1 MTGQRARPRALHRQ
15 AHHDI
20 EDNRLLSLRQRLSM
34 SVAASSPDVRPRFII
49 LPYASTIFLSAF
61 LLFLVQPIIAKQ
73 ILPWFG
79 GSSAVWT
86 TALVFFQST
95 LLAGYAYADWTT
107 RLGVRRQTLL
117 HIGLLVL
124 SLATLPILA
133 STDWKPQGD
142 EDPIVRILMLLTFTI
157 GLPYF
162 LLSTTTPLLQS
173 WYWRRFRAVVPYR
186 LFALSNF
193 ASLLAL
199 LGFPVLLEPWFGLVE
214 LGWSWSVAYAA
225 FALLCAGTAWA
236 SLQGA
241 RESDHGQ
248 RQHSAAVAA
257 TAPSGLTQLTWLAL
271 AAMASVML
279 LAVTNHVTQN
289 IASVPFLWVLPLS
302 IYLASFILTFDHP
315 RWYQRALFIA
325 ALSVLAPVMAW
336 LIPSLELV
344 SAASVFFG
352 GLFVACMFCHG
363 ELALMKPDPRWLTR
377 FYLMLSLGGALGAV
391 LIAIVAPLV
400 LPGYFEVNIALILL
414 ALTLSL
420 RLRGAWRLV
429 GFAVFT
435 ATAFFSVR
443 GAQDYARDV
452 RVMERDFYGV
462 VRTRDRAD
470 PVPYRSMFHGGI
482 VHGGQLLGDPFRNRP
497 SDYFGPLSG
506 YGRLFEAL
514 NKAQPQP
521 RRAGIVG
528 LGAGVLASYGRTGD
542 EFTFYEISPRV
553 VDIANDEFTFLRDSQ
568 AKIQVVL
575 GDGRLSL
582 ERAAPQR
589 FDVLG
594 IDAFA
599 GDSIP
604 MHLVTREAM
613 ALYVRHLAPGG
624 VIVFQATN
632 RYIDLMPIVK
642 RLANEFDMQA
652 VLVSDVPTFKTGP
665 EYWLSPTDQI
675 LVTRDKALLQAD
687 SLRYVATPIE
697 DRRDLPTFTDAHHNM
712 FRVLK

>member
-1 MTGQRARPRALHRQ
+1 
-15 AHHDI
+15 
-20 EDNRLLSLRQRLSM
+20 M
-34 SVAASSPDVRPRFII
+34 SAATSSPDIRPRFLI

-95 LLAGYAYADWTT
+95 LLAGYAYADLTT

-133 STDWKPQGD
+133 SADWKPRGD
-142 EDPIVRILMLLTFTI
+142 EDPIFRILLLLAVTI

-173 WYWRRFRAVVPYR
+173 WYWRRFRAAVPYR

-199 LGFPVLLEPWFGLVE
+199 LGFPVLLEPWFGLIE
-214 LGWSWSVAYAA
+214 LGWAWSIAYGA
-225 FALLCAGTAWA
+225 FALLCAGIAWA
-236 SLQGA
+236 SLQSA
-241 RESDHGQ
+241 REVGYAP
-248 RQHSAAVAA
+248 AAPVTAAA
-257 TAPSGLTQLTWLAL
+257 TSAPRVLTQLTWLAL
-271 AAMASVML
+271 AAMASIML
-279 LAVTNHVTQN
+279 LAVSNHVTQN

-315 RWYQRALFIA
+315 RWYQRELFIA
-325 ALSVLAPVMAW
+325 ALSVLAPTMAW
-336 LIPSLELV
+336 LIPSLNLM

-363 ELALMKPDPRWLTR
+363 ELASMKPDPRWLTR

-400 LPGYFEVNIALILL
+400 LPGYFEVNIALVLL

-420 RLRGAWRLV
+420 RMRGAWRLF

-435 ATAFFSVR
+435 VTAFFSIR
-443 GAQDYARDV
+443 GAQEYSRDV
-452 RVMERDFYGV
+452 RIMDRDFYGV
-462 VRTRDRAD
+462 IRTRDRDD
-470 PVPYRSMFHGGI
+470 PAPYRSMLHGGI
-482 VHGGQLLGDPFRNRP
+482 VHGGQLLGEEFRNRP
-497 SDYFGPLSG
+497 SDYFGPSSG

-514 NKAQPQP
+514 NEVRPQP
-521 RRAGIVG
+521 RRVGIIG

-553 VDIANDEFTFLRDSQ
+553 VDIANDEFTFVRDSA

-582 ERAAPQR
+582 ERAAPQAY
-589 FDVLG
+589 DILG

-613 ALYVRHLAPGG
+613 ALYVQHLAPNG

-632 RYIDLMPIVK
+632 RYIDLMPVVK
-642 RLANEFDMQA
+642 RLAKEFDMEA
-652 VLVSDVPTFKTGP
+652 VLVSDVPGFKVGP

-675 LVTRDKALLQAD
+675 LVSRDKKLLRTG
-687 SLRYVATPIE
+687 SLGYVATLIE
-697 DRRDLPTFTDAHHNM
+697 DRTNLPTFTDAHHNM

>member
-1 MTGQRARPRALHRQ
+1 M
-15 AHHDI
+15 
-20 EDNRLLSLRQRLSM
+20 
-34 SVAASSPDVRPRFII
+34 
-49 LPYASTIFLSAF
+49 
-61 LLFLVQPIIAKQ
+61 QPIIAKQ

-95 LLAGYAYADWTT
+95 LLAGYAYADLTT

-133 STDWKPQGD
+133 SADWKPRGD
-142 EDPIVRILMLLTFTI
+142 EDPIVRILLLLTVTI

-173 WYWRRFRAVVPYR
+173 WYWRRFRAAVPYR

-199 LGFPVLLEPWFGLVE
+199 LGFPVLLEPWFGLIE
-214 LGWSWSVAYAA
+214 LGWAWSIAYGA

-236 SLQGA
+236 SLQSA
-241 RESDHGQ
+241 RELGYGP
-248 RQHSAAVAA
+248 AAPVTSITT
-257 TAPSGLTQLTWLAL
+257 TAPSALTQLTWLAL
-271 AAMASVML
+271 AAMASIML

-315 RWYQRALFIA
+315 RWYQRAFFIA
-325 ALSVLAPVMAW
+325 ALSVLAPTMAW

-420 RLRGAWRLV
+420 RLRGAWRLFRT
-429 GFAVFT
+429 G
-435 ATAFFSVR
+435 
-443 GAQDYARDV
+443 
-452 RVMERDFYGV
+452 RVY
-462 VRTRDRAD
+462 RDRI
-470 PVPYRSMFHGGI
+470 F
-482 VHGGQLLGDPFRNRP
+482 LG
-497 SDYFGPLSG
+497 
-506 YGRLFEAL
+506 A
-514 NKAQPQP
+514 
-521 RRAGIVG
+521 RRAGVFTRRAG
-528 LGAGVLASYGRTGD
+528 NGA
-542 EFTFYEISPRV
+542 
-553 VDIANDEFTFLRDSQ
+553 
-568 AKIQVVL
+568 
-575 GDGRLSL
+575 
-582 ERAAPQR
+582 
-589 FDVLG
+589 
-594 IDAFA
+594 
-599 GDSIP
+599 
-604 MHLVTREAM
+604 
-613 ALYVRHLAPGG
+613 
-624 VIVFQATN
+624 
-632 RYIDLMPIVK
+632 
-642 RLANEFDMQA
+642 
-652 VLVSDVPTFKTGP
+652 
-665 EYWLSPTDQI
+665 
-675 LVTRDKALLQAD
+675 
-687 SLRYVATPIE
+687 
-697 DRRDLPTFTDAHHNM
+697 
-712 FRVLK
+712 